1 MTRVKIDDMTTL
13 TLMDNDNHNA
23 AVAVMVTNGME
34 CATKPGYVNNAT
46 GMHTKSQRGAC
57 QELQQIDVT

>member
-1 MTRVKIDDMTTL
+1 MTRVTIEDMTRV

-34 CATKPGYVNNAT
+34 CATKPGHVKQCYRHVKQCYRHA
-46 GMHTKSQRGAC
+46 
-57 QELQQIDVT
+57 